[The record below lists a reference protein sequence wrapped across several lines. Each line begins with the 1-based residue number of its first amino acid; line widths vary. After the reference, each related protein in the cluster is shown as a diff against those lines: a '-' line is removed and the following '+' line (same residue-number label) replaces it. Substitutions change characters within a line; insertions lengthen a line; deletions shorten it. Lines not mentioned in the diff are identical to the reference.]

1 MAAEYTAIE
10 LGGESYKLRYDLNA
24 VCAIEEELDTPI
36 SQIGELEASAKTI
49 RALLWA
55 GLQSY
60 HPELSQHEVGRMI
73 SLDRLTEIGERI
85 NVAMGGEANPPMATR
100 ATGTGPVP
108 NVSPTGSSD

>member
-36 SQIGELEASAKTI
+36 SQIGELEASAKTV
-49 RALLWA
+49 RGLLWA

-60 HPELSQHEVGRMI
+60 HPELSKHDVGRLIGVTDMGEVGEMI
-73 SLDRLTEIGERI
+73 SK
-85 NVAMGGEANPPMATR
+85 AMGGEEGPPMATLV
-100 ATGTGPVP
+100 TGTGPVP